1 MPNTISDLPLE
12 PFKIKVV
19 ERISL
24 PPREVRERELEAAG
38 FNLFN
43 LRSEAVYIDLLT
55 DSGTSAMSDE
65 QWAAMMRGDESY
77 AGSRN
82 YYRLEARVQ
91 EITSYAHVIPTHQ
104 GRSAE
109 SLLFSTVLKP
119 GMYVP
124 NNMHFDTTRANV
136 EANNGNA
143 VDMLCR
149 EGFDMDSDF
158 PFKGNMDVERLDAFL
173 AEHGRE
179 AVPLVMITVTCN
191 SNGGQ
196 PVAMANVREVR
207 KICDAHG
214 VPLFLD
220 ACRFAENSFL
230 VREREEEFAD
240 RSVKEI
246 AQELFSYAVGCTF
259 SGKKDALVN
268 MGGFF
273 ACNDDEL
280 ARLLTEKL
288 ILVEGF
294 PTYGGLSGRDLEAMA
309 QGLEEVLHEDY
320 LAFRIGQV
328 RMMAAALEEASIPH
342 IKPAGGH
349 ALYLDAKAFCPH
361 IPPAQFPGQALST
374 ALYLEAGI
382 RSVEIGSLM
391 FEQGDADTG
400 EAMHPELEMVRF
412 AIPRRVYTTRHLQYV
427 VDAIIR
433 LYEKRD
439 SLCGLEI
446 VSAPPRLRHFTAR
459 LRPVQ

>member
-1 MPNTISDLPLE
+1 MPDSNSRLPLE

-38 FNLFN
+38 YNLFN
-43 LRSEAVYIDLLT
+43 LHSDAVYIDLLT

-65 QWAAMMRGDESY
+65 QWASMMRGDESY

-82 YYRLEARVQ
+82 YYRLESAVQ
-91 EITSYAHVIPTHQ
+91 EITDYAHIIPTHQ

-109 SLLFSTVLKP
+109 SLLFSTLLKP

-136 EANNGNA
+136 EANEGVA
-143 VDMLCR
+143 EDLLCL
-149 EGFDMDSDF
+149 EGFDIDSEN
-158 PFKGNMDVERLDAFL
+158 PFKGNMDVERLDTFL
-173 AEHGRE
+173 AEHGAE
-179 AVPLVMITVTCN
+179 KVPLVMITVTCN

-196 PVAMANVREVR
+196 PVSMANVREVR
-207 KICDAHG
+207 KVCDSHG

-230 VREREEEFAD
+230 VREREKEFANA
-240 RSVKEI
+240 SIKEI

-268 MGGFF
+268 IGGFL

-280 ARLLTEKL
+280 SRLLKEKL
-288 ILVEGF
+288 VLVEGF
-294 PTYGGLSGRDLEAMA
+294 PTYGGLAGRDLAAMA

-320 LAFRIGQV
+320 LAFRIGQI
-328 RMMAAALEEASIPH
+328 RMMSAALRDADVPH
-342 IKPAGGH
+342 IKPVGGH

-361 IPPAQFPGQALST
+361 IPPSQFPGQALSI

-391 FEQGDADTG
+391 FDQVDPETG
-400 EAMHPELEMVRF
+400 ETMHPELEMVRL
-412 AIPRRVYTTRHLQYV
+412 AVPRRVYTTRHLQYV
-427 VDAIIR
+427 TDAIIR
-433 LYEKRD
+433 LHEKSD
-439 SLCGLEI
+439 SIRALEI

-459 LRPVQ
+459 LRPLK

>member
-1 MPNTISDLPLE
+1 MSDSISHLPLE

-24 PPREVRERELEAAG
+24 PPRLVREHELEAAG
-38 FNLFN
+38 YNLFN
-43 LRSEAVYIDLLT
+43 LRSDAVYIDLLT

-82 YYRLEARVQ
+82 YYRLESTVQ
-91 EITSYAHVIPTHQ
+91 EITNYAHVIPTHQ

-109 SLLFSTVLKP
+109 SLLFSTVLGP
-119 GMYVP
+119 GMLVP

-136 EANNGNA
+136 EANLGHA
-143 VDMLCR
+143 EDLLCPQ
-149 EGFDMDSDF
+149 GFDIESES
-158 PFKGNMDVERLDAFL
+158 PFKGDMDVERLDAFL
-173 AEHGRE
+173 TEHGTER
-179 AVPLVMITVTCN
+179 VPLVMITVTCN

-196 PVAMANVREVR
+196 PVSMANVRDVR
-207 KICDAHG
+207 KVCDEHG
-214 VPLFLD
+214 VPLFFD

-230 VREREEEFAD
+230 VREREEGYGN
-240 RSVKEI
+240 RTVKEI
-246 AQELFSYAVGCTF
+246 AQELFSYGAGCTF

-268 MGGFF
+268 MGGFL

-280 ARLLTEKL
+280 ARKLTEKL
-288 ILVEGF
+288 VLVEGF
-294 PTYGGLSGRDLEAMA
+294 PTYGGLAGRDLEAMA

-320 LAFRIGQV
+320 LAFRIGQI
-328 RMMAAALEEASIPH
+328 RTMSAALQEAGVPH
-342 IKPAGGH
+342 IKPVGGH

-361 IPPAQFPGQALST
+361 IPPAQFPGQALSA

-391 FEQGDADTG
+391 FEQVDPETG
-400 EAMHPELEMVRF
+400 ETLHPELEMVRL
-412 AIPRRVYTTRHLQYV
+412 AVPRRVYTTRHLLYV
-427 VDAIIR
+427 VDAIIK

-439 SLCGLEI
+439 TIRGMEI

-459 LRPVQ
+459 LRPIP